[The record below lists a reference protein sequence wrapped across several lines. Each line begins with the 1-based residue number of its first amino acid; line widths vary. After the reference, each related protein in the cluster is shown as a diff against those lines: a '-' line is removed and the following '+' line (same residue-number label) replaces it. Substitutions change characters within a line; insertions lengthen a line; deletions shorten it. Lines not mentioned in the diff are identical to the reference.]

1 MITLTGYITRL
12 MSYLDEGGS
21 WDENTAGPSLFCT
34 APDPGVLLP
43 VFHKALHFHLYLTVT
58 LTLV

>member
-1 MITLTGYITRL
+1 MIILTGYITRL

-21 WDENTAGPSLFCT
+21 RDENTAGPSLFCT

-43 VFHKALHFHLYLTVT
+43 VFL
-58 LTLV
+58 